1 MDFFEKIV
9 VSMASGI
16 LSSSITLFFTDKFTA
31 TNMILMGGS
40 MFVILGISLVIS
52 KKNKKETEKWKNYFY
67 F

>member
-1 MDFFEKIV
+1 
-9 VSMASGI
+9 
-16 LSSSITLFFTDKFTA
+16 
-31 TNMILMGGS
+31 MILMGGS